1 MSFQSKN
8 KLTRREALQLLSAG
22 AGAWFLAACSARV
35 ENNASASEPLQ
46 HNQLNPSATQ
56 ALTPTSLPELQSLI
70 ELPPGFDAARLTAI
84 EDFYTQ
90 TYDSVAKPDPLTW
103 ALSLVGL
110 VDNPLTL
117 SLIDIK
123 TRPSVERMHTL
134 ECIGNPVGGNLI
146 GNTNWVGLSF
156 RELLL
161 EAGVQEDGKYL
172 HFFCAD
178 DYFTSVPIELGLDE
192 RSMLVYRMGGED
204 LPAAHGSPLR
214 ALFPGVYG
222 QKQPKWINSIR
233 VDRSNKD
240 GTWEN
245 KGWSNEA
252 TIQINSKIETP
263 RLQQY
268 IPADTPFYLTG
279 WAMADPSGV
288 RSVEISVDDGQT
300 WQEATLLPGPHTSV
314 WTLWYWVWEDPTP
327 GTHVL
332 IARATDGN
340 GNSQTGGGVAGV
352 LDNVFPNGSSMMHR
366 VPINVVRQS

>member
-1 MSFQSKN
+1 MPSRSRN

-22 AGAWFLAACSARV
+22 AGAWFLAACSSRI
-35 ENNASASEPLQ
+35 ENGVSTSEPLQ
-46 HNQLNPSATQ
+46 HNQLNPTVQ
-56 ALTPTSLPELQSLI
+56 APTSTPLPEIESLV
-70 ELPPGFDAARLTAI
+70 ELPQGFEAARLTPI
-84 EDFYTQ
+84 EDFYVQ

-103 ALSLVGL
+103 SLSLVGL
-110 VDNPLTL
+110 VDNPLSL
-117 SLIDIK
+117 SLTEIK
-123 TRPSVERMHTL
+123 TRPSIDRMHTL

-146 GNTNWVGLSF
+146 GNTNWVGISF
-156 RELLL
+156 RDLLL
-161 EAGVQEDGKYL
+161 EAGVQEDGKHL

-178 DYFTSVPIELGLDE
+178 DYFTSVPLELGLDE
-192 RSMLVYRMGGED
+192 RSLLVYRMGGED
-204 LPAAHGSPLR
+204 LPVTHGSPVR

-233 VDRSNKD
+233 VDRSSKL

-252 TIQINSKIETP
+252 TIQINSRIETP

-279 WAMADPSGV
+279 WAMADTSGV
-288 RSVEISVDDGQT
+288 SLVEVSADDGET
-300 WQEATLLPGPHTSV
+300 WGEATLLPGPHVGV

-327 GTHVL
+327 GTYVL
-332 IARATDGN
+332 LARATDGN
-340 GNSQTGGGVAGV
+340 GNSQTGGGVVGV

-366 VPINVVRQS
+366 VPVNVVPQS